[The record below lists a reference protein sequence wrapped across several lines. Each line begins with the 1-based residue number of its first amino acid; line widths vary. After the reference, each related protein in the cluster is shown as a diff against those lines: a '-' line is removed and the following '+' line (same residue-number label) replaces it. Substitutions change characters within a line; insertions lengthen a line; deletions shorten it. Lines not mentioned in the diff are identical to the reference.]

1 MLNEINESYEDY
13 LKSIYIISKK
23 NRGGW
28 VSNSEISNFL
38 QVKPSSVTDM
48 LHKLSENG
56 LINWKPRNRIRLTE
70 TGKEIA
76 KNIFKRYNLLK
87 EFFTNVLKIKDTYK
101 LEDLCCKIEHHITS
115 EVTNALE
122 NFGVLD

>member
-13 LKSIYIISKK
+13 LKAIYIISKK

-28 VSNSEISNFL
+28 VSNSEISNLL

-48 LHKLSENG
+48 LYKLREID

-70 TGKEIA
+70 TGKKVA

-87 EFFTNVLKIKDTYK
+87 EFFINVLKLKDNGK
-101 LEDLCCKIEHHITS
+101 LENLCCKIEHHITS

-122 NFGVLD
+122 NFVVSD

>member
-1 MLNEINESYEDY
+1 VLNEINESYEDY
-13 LKSIYIISKK
+13 LKTIYIISKR

-28 VSNSEISNFL
+28 VSNSEISNSL
-38 QVKPSSVTDM
+38 QVKPPSVTDM
-48 LHKLSENG
+48 LHKLSENA
-56 LINWKPRNRIRLTE
+56 LINWKPRNSIRLTE

-87 EFFTNVLKIKDTYK
+87 EFFTNVLKIKDTCK
-101 LEDLCCKIEHHITS
+101 LEDLCCKIEHHISS

-122 NFGVLD
+122 NFGVLN

>member
-38 QVKPSSVTDM
+38 QIKPSSVTDM
-48 LHKLSENG
+48 LRKLSENG
-56 LINWKPRNRIRLTE
+56 LINWKPRNRIRMTE

-87 EFFTNVLKIKDTYK
+87 EFFTNVLKIKDTCN

-122 NFGVLD
+122 NFGLLD

>member
-13 LKSIYIISKK
+13 LKTIYIISKK
-23 NRGGW
+23 KRGGW

-38 QVKPSSVTDM
+38 HVKPSSVTDM

-56 LINWKPRNRIRLTE
+56 LIKWKPRNSIRLTE
-70 TGKEIA
+70 KGKEVA

-87 EFFTNVLKIKDTYK
+87 EFFTNVLKLKDTCK

-122 NFGVLD
+122 NFEII

>member
-1 MLNEINESYEDY
+1 MLNKINESYEDY
-13 LKSIYIISKK
+13 LKAIYIISKK

-28 VSNSEISNFL
+28 VSNSEISNLL

-48 LHKLSENG
+48 LHKLREKD
-56 LINWKPRNRIRLTE
+56 LINWKPRNSIRLTVI
-70 TGKEIA
+70 GKEIA

-87 EFFTNVLKIKDTYK
+87 EFFTNVLKLKENSK
-101 LEDLCCKIEHHITS
+101 LEDLCCKIEHHVTS
-115 EVTNALE
+115 EVTTALE

>member
-28 VSNSEISNFL
+28 VSNSEISNLL

-56 LINWKPRNRIRLTE
+56 LINWKPRNSIRLTE
-70 TGKEIA
+70 IGKEVA

-87 EFFTNVLKIKDTYK
+87 DFFTNVLKLNDNCK
-101 LEDLCCKIEHHITS
+101 LEDLCCKIEHHITT

-122 NFGVLD
+122 NFGVSD

>member
-13 LKSIYIISKK
+13 LKTIYIISKR

-38 QVKPSSVTDM
+38 QVKPPSVTDM

-56 LINWKPRNRIRLTE
+56 LINWKPRNSIRLTE
-70 TGKEIA
+70 TGKKIA
-76 KNIFKRYNLLK
+76 KDIFKRYNLIK
-87 EFFTNVLKIKDTYK
+87 KFFINVLKLKDTCK

-115 EVTNALE
+115 EVSNALE
-122 NFGVLD
+122 NFEII

>member
-13 LKSIYIISKK
+13 LKTIYIISKR

-56 LINWKPRNRIRLTE
+56 LIKWKPRYSIRLTE
-70 TGKEIA
+70 EGKKIA
-76 KNIFKRYNLLK
+76 KNIFKRYNLLMD
-87 EFFTNVLKIKDTYK
+87 FFTNVLKLNDTCN
-101 LEDLCCKIEHHITS
+101 LEDLCCKIEHHITT

-122 NFGVLD
+122 NFEVLD